1 MNALSSSPIATS
13 VSAPRYAGLRPLPQ
27 GGSEGQVGKG
37 CWGGSEG
44 QTQNPSA
51 WTALTISSP
60 SLHSPTPGE
69 TATTLFS
76 TIPTSTLCP
85 LAMNSPE
92 TLGDAT
98 RCNKVGSY
106 VSAASLGPG
115 GGGGGWGR
123 GCVRIAP
130 LGADVQCGLCSTC
143 SSQGHDLGGA
153 GGMSSMTRWETPLH
167 SFSLTY

>member
-115 GGGGGWGR
+115 GGGGGASESLPWVQMYSAVCALLVLPKAMIWEVLE
-123 GCVRIAP
+123 GCPRW
-130 LGADVQCGLCSTC
+130 
-143 SSQGHDLGGA
+143 LGGRPP
-153 GGMSSMTRWETPLH
+153 STPFR
-167 SFSLTY
+167 SPINN